1 MLRMVC
7 GWEVK
12 VRSECG
18 EGMKSMVMLVWSGD
32 KGVKFIGVLVWS
44 GDDWGRQISSQ

>member
-1 MLRMVC
+1 
-7 GWEVK
+7 
-12 VRSECG
+12 
-18 EGMKSMVMLVWSGD
+18 MVMLVWSGD